1 MTQAAKAERFRALHA
16 GEPFVIPN
24 PWDAGSAR
32 VMAALGFEALAS
44 TSSGFAFTLG
54 RLDGGATLDEVVAHT
69 AALDQATDLPVSV
82 DLENGYGADPESAAR
97 AISRVAEAG
106 AVGGS
111 IEDYDPDGRIYEL
124 GHAVERVAAA
134 VEAARALDFP
144 FTLTARAE
152 NHIHDNPDLEDTI
165 VRLQAFEQAERRRPL
180 RARAADGRGH
190 QSRLRGGLQAR
201 ERARVTHPDG
211 ARDRRRRRAAHQR
224 GREPDLGCG
233 QRDGRGGAGDP
244 RHGRPLVAIRAGAA
258 RRVVRLLSDGTHT
271 GSSLKGN
278 GARSRKALTC
288 ATRAALTVVLLGL
301 GLVGPA
307 LGASSHEDRYDP
319 AVAFDGT
326 NYLVVWQDRRPGVS
340 FDIYAAR
347 VSDAGAVLDP
357 LGIPI
362 SKAVGNQ
369 WAPAVA
375 FDGTNFVVAWQDDRS
390 TSTGPNVY
398 GGRVSPA
405 GILLDPGGIP
415 ISTAPG
421 AQLMPAVARAGAS
434 SLVVWTEGGAASDI
448 RGARVSPAGAVLDP
462 AGLSVSAA
470 AGAQLNPA
478 VAFGTSSSL
487 VVWDDY
493 RTGPSA
499 DLYGARVTEAG
510 ALLDPAGLAIAAGP
524 DYERNGA
531 VAFDGSSFLAAWDS
545 YAAGAGSD
553 VLARRIS
560 TGGAL
565 LGSGSVAVAVSA
577 GSQARPALAFD
588 GANFLVAWQDDR
600 VSVFDIHAVRVS
612 PAGVVLAPAAAIS
625 TAAQAQ
631 LGGAL
636 AHGTTGS
643 LVAWEDRR
651 AGQGMSDIVGA
662 RVAPSGAVL
671 DPAGIFIPKTRD
683 LRAPQTR
690 ITRGPRGRQ
699 TARAA
704 TFRFRRERSGI
715 ELPVPPR
722 SRRLARVPLSEDLP
736 RAASCG
742 RTASRC
748 AGATA
753 PGTSI
758 APLRAG
764 DGSSTT
770 RSRGSCTWSAGA
782 AGARGRARCAATR
795 CRSRTGSRSTGARWP
810 TRSRGSS
817 ATDAAGAGRAAS
829 PSSACPRGR

>member
-1 MTQAAKAERFRALHA
+1 MRTRVVLATAL
-16 GEPFVIPN
+16 
-24 PWDAGSAR
+24 
-32 VMAALGFEALAS
+32 LALA
-44 TSSGFAFTLG
+44 
-54 RLDGGATLDEVVAHT
+54 
-69 AALDQATDLPVSV
+69 
-82 DLENGYGADPESAAR
+82 
-97 AISRVAEAG
+97 
-106 AVGGS
+106 
-111 IEDYDPDGRIYEL
+111 
-124 GHAVERVAAA
+124 
-134 VEAARALDFP
+134 
-144 FTLTARAE
+144 
-152 NHIHDNPDLEDTI
+152 
-165 VRLQAFEQAERRRPL
+165 
-180 RARAADGRGH
+180 
-190 QSRLRGGLQAR
+190 
-201 ERARVTHPDG
+201 
-211 ARDRRRRRAAHQR
+211 
-224 GREPDLGCG
+224 
-233 QRDGRGGAGDP
+233 
-244 RHGRPLVAIRAGAA
+244 
-258 RRVVRLLSDGTHT
+258 LS
-271 GSSLKGN
+271 
-278 GARSRKALTC
+278 
-288 ATRAALTVVLLGL
+288 
-301 GLVGPA
+301 GPA

-347 VSDAGAVLDP
+347 VSEAGAVLDP

-487 VVWDDY
+487 VVWEDY

-531 VAFDGSSFLAAWDS
+531 VAFDGSSFLAAWES

-588 GANFLVAWQDDR
+588 GANFLAAWQDDR

-612 PAGVVLAPAAAIS
+612 PAGVVLAPFAAIS

-631 LGGAL
+631 LGGAV

-651 AGQGMSDIVGA
+651 AGQGMSDVVGA

-671 DPAGIFIPKTRD
+671 DTAGIFIPKTRD

-704 TFRFRRERSGI
+704 TFRFLASEAGSSFQCRLDRGAWRACRSPKTYRGLELRTHRFQVRGRDRSGNLDRSPARRQWLVDNPI
-715 ELPVPPR
+715 PGLLHVVGGR
-722 SRRLARVPLSEDLP
+722 SRRSGPGPLRRYTVQVEDGIQVDRRTVAETIARILGDRRGWGGTGRLSFQRVSSGPVTFRVVLANPSTVNRMCAPLITGGIY
-736 RAASCG
+736 SCG
-742 RTASRC
+742 MYGRAVLNVMRWRQ
-748 AGATA
+748 GAPAFHGDMTKYRRYLVNHEV
-753 PGTSI
+753 GHVLGHGHTS
-758 APLRAG
+758 
-764 DGSSTT
+764 
-770 RSRGSCTWSAGA
+770 CHA
-782 AGARGRARCAATR
+782 AGARAPVMMQQTKGVAPCRAN
-795 CRSRTGSRSTGARWP
+795 GWP
-810 TRSRGSS
+810 LAWERG
-817 ATDAAGAGRAAS
+817 
-829 PSSACPRGR
+829 